1 MLDGLVAEKLKT
13 AAEQIAG
20 EGWKWIEVAV
30 SFPYGATHGL
40 RELAG
45 TPLDLTADGRAA
57 IEVLNA
63 ERARLEAEYEDADE
77 LPDEVDQRLGE
88 IETALASFDERPIHY
103 EPAEIAI
110 AGLFVSV
117 DADGSLSVDRG
128 YVRPEDEIPLE
139 SEEGGAPAAGS
150 NVGDLVASEV
160 QRTVITIAGQPAET
174 EDDEDEGIK
183 PLPDRLIMKLTAE
196 RTLALRDKLAGEPAV
211 AFVAV
216 LHKYC
221 QDVFYG
227 GRFPRVRS

>member
-128 YVRPEDEIPLE
+128 YVRPEDEIP
-139 SEEGGAPAAGS
+139 APAAGS

-183 PLPDRLIMKLTAE
+183 PLPDRLIMELTAE